1 MSTTKEKLQ
10 AALKE
15 AMVSK
20 NNHRRDVVR
29 FVQSAIKQVEIDT
42 RKEVT
47 EEEAQAIVQKQA
59 KSRRESIAEAQKLGR
74 QDIADSEQAEL
85 VVIEEFLPKQ
95 LSREELT
102 TIIQA
107 TISEVGATSAKEVG
121 KVMGVLQPKVK
132 GLADGALVSQ
142 IVRDILK

>member
-132 GLADGALVSQ
+132 GLADGALVSE
-142 IVRDILK
+142 IVRSILK